1 MATTSAT
8 DVLSNIKRAQQKTV
22 KKEHAR
28 QAGQQFVEESK
39 DSMIFHC
46 NWAEL
51 LSAAPMALS
60 LMGSCWIAASKKEA
74 GEISLQDAMPQ
85 GGFKTCKSVCEK
97 C

>member
-22 KKEHAR
+22 KKEYAGK
-28 QAGQQFVEESK
+28 AGQQFVTEIK
-39 DSMIFHC
+39 DSMLFHC

-60 LMGSCWIAASKKEA
+60 LMGSCWVAASKKEA
-74 GEISLQDAMPQ
+74 GENLVAGRRAAGLIQNL
-85 GGFKTCKSVCEK
+85 
-97 C
+97 